1 MMGAEFA
8 AAAPGDGYNQF
19 FTVKGVMA
27 IAPHLYQNARY
38 NALKDFKAISQILVV
53 PHIIT
58 ATPNAP
64 CNNLKEMVEY
74 AKKNPGKIN
83 YASAGVGS
91 QPHVALE
98 ARAKR
103 MGIQL
108 NHIPYKSNPGPDVMS
123 GVVEIYLEAS
133 ASAIPSIQSGKIKAL
148 AVSGNE
154 PEIQARLRFLE
165 LLTMRLIRDI
175 EEAAGQAL
183 QDGYGR
189 GHWLVLTRHV
199 PRRRTSLC

>member
-1 MMGAEFA
+1 
-8 AAAPGDGYNQF
+8 
-19 FTVKGVMA
+19 
-27 IAPHLYQNARY
+27 
-38 NALKDFKAISQILVV
+38 
-53 PHIIT
+53 
-58 ATPNAP
+58 
-64 CNNLKEMVEY
+64 MVEY

-108 NHIPYKSNPGPDVMS
+108 NHIPYKSNPGPDVMI

>member
-8 AAAPGDGYNQF
+8 AAAPGDGYNLF

-58 ATPNAP
+58 STPSAP
-64 CNNLKEMVEY
+64 YNNLKEMVEY

-108 NHIPYKSNPGPDVMS
+108 NHIPYKSNPGPDVMI